1 VDNIK
6 NSKISLDKSKLKS
19 KEITINNNSTSTTS
33 RYTHDIEKESSMS
46 KIENITEG
54 LSANCFNFLYN
65 RILPG

>member
-1 VDNIK
+1 VNNIK
-6 NSKISLDKSKLKS
+6 ILDKSKLKS
-19 KEITINNNSTSTTS
+19 KEITINNNNNSTSTTS